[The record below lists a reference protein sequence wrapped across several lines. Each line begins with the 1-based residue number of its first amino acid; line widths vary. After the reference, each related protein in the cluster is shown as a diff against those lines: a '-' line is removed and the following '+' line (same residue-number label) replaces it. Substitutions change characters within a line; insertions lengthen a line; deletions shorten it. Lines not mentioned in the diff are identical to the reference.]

1 MELNHEHDF
10 ISLLI
15 CKSIIGT
22 ITTDEQQVL
31 DEWRR
36 RNDYNESVYQR
47 LTDVNRLQIEYHR
60 HRLTDT
66 ARPLAEMKKRLG
78 IGERRWP
85 LRAVAAAVVG
95 LLVGVSAWLFM
106 QRQVEISQKDRV
118 AAVTEISAGSTKA
131 LLTLA
136 NGETL
141 ELTDD
146 TQKNQELLSD
156 AQSPSL
162 DSTPHVSEQ
171 VLTTPRGGE
180 FRITLEDSTEVW
192 LNADSRLTYPE
203 TFDDNQR
210 RVTLEGEA
218 YFKVAKDATKPFVV
232 VSGSQEVRVY
242 GTEFNVCAYSDEK
255 DIRTTLVEG
264 SISLRPINGNQSEL
278 MLTPGK
284 QAIFDK
290 AEETARVVSVDTEV
304 ITSWRTGVFV
314 FEGQTME
321 QIIHSLSRWY
331 DFDYE
336 FRDAATAQTI
346 FMGSIPKYSSFRE
359 VCDIFHKLGG
369 VKLCQEGHKV
379 IITAN

>member
-10 ISLLI
+10 ISRLI
-15 CKSIIGT
+15 CKELTGT
-22 ITTDEQQVL
+22 ITADEQQML
-31 DEWRR
+31 DEWRE
-36 RNDYNESVYQR
+36 RNSYNETVYRR
-47 LTDVNRLQIEYHR
+47 LTDIKRLQIEYHR
-60 HRLTDT
+60 YRLTDP
-66 ARPLAEMKKRLG
+66 ARPLAEMKKRLR
-78 IGERRWP
+78 INERRWP
-85 LRAVAAAVVG
+85 RHAVAAAIAM
-95 LLVGVSAWLFM
+95 LLVGLSAWFFQQYQM
-106 QRQVEISQKDRV
+106 GSVYKNSV
-118 AAVTEISAGSTKA
+118 AITEISAGSTKA

-141 ELTDD
+141 ELSDNI
-146 TQKNQELLSD
+146 QKNQKLIADTKS
-156 AQSPSL
+156 ASIVA
-162 DSTPHVSEQ
+162 TPRIAEQ

-180 FRITLEDSTEVW
+180 FRITLEDGTEVW
-192 LNADSRLTYPE
+192 LNAASRLSYPE
-203 TFDDNQR
+203 TFDGQQR

-218 YFKVAKDATKPFVV
+218 FFKVAKDSIKPFVV
-232 VSGSQEVRVY
+232 VSGNQEVRVY

-290 AEETARVVSVDTEV
+290 EDETARVVSVDTEV

-321 QIIHSLSRWY
+321 QIIHALSRWY
-331 DFDYE
+331 DFEYE
-336 FRDAATAQTI
+336 FRDTATAQTI
-346 FMGSIPKYSSFRE
+346 FMGSIPKYSSFDE

-369 VKLCQEGHKV
+369 VSLRQEGHKV
-379 IITAN
+379 IIAAN